1 MEIGD
6 LLETMVMIM
15 IIMTIITKMIKE
27 LEIYYS

>member
-6 LLETMVMIM
+6 LLETVVMIM
-15 IIMTIITKMIKE
+15 IIMAIITKMIKE